1 MQKKIFFWNK
11 SKINIRE
18 KKWKTKKNIYNNN
31 NKTDPKE
38 IDQFQYNTF
47 KVEPNL
53 EVLPFA

>member
-1 MQKKIFFWNK
+1 MKNK
-11 SKINIRE
+11 E
-18 KKWKTKKNIYNNN
+18 NIYNNN

-38 IDQFQYNTF
+38 IVQFQHNTF